1 MLETETLRETAQ
13 RARAAATVLATL
25 DSDVRDA
32 VLLDLSERLQRESD
46 AVLAANAS
54 DVADAESSGME
65 EAMIDRLRLT
75 PERLAGIA
83 SDVRRIVD
91 LPDPVGEEFE
101 ARTLPNGLRLSRR
114 RVPLGVIGVIYE
126 SRPNVTIDVSALC
139 LKSGN
144 AVILRGGKEA
154 RGSNEALAR
163 LVQAAL
169 SAQGVPPDA
178 VQMVHDPDR
187 KRIGEMVRMRGDIDL
202 IVPRGGATLI
212 EYVRENAQVPVVAGG
227 LGVCH
232 TYVHGDADLD
242 MALDI
247 VDNAKTRRPSVCNTL
262 DTVLVHVSVAA
273 SFIPRLARRWAGPPV
288 EIRGCP
294 RTVEILRET
303 DAPGPWRPAAPDD
316 FGREFLALRAAVKVV
331 DSLPEA
337 IEHIRVYGS
346 GHSEA
351 IVTDGYQ
358 ASLDFVNAVDAAA
371 VYVNASTG
379 FTDGAE
385 FGLGAEIGIST
396 QKFHARGPLGLRELT
411 SYKWIGLG
419 TGQIRP

>member
-13 RARAAATVLATL
+13 RARAAATILATL
-25 DSDVRDA
+25 DTGLRDA
-32 VLLDLSERLQRESD
+32 VLHHLSERLQREVD
-46 AVLAANAS
+46 AVLDANAR
-54 DVADAESSGME
+54 DLVDAESSNME

-75 PERLAGIA
+75 SERLNAIA
-83 SDVRRIVD
+83 LDVRRIAD
-91 LPDPVGEEFE
+91 LPDPVGEEFD

-154 RGSNEALAR
+154 RRSNEALAQ
-163 LVQAAL
+163 LVRESLEAH
-169 SAQGVPPDA
+169 GVPPDA

-187 KRIGEMVRMRGDIDL
+187 QRIGEMVQMRGDIDL

-212 EYVRENAQVPVVAGG
+212 EFVRDNARVPVVAGG

-232 TYVHGDADLD
+232 TYVHGDADLA

-262 DTVLVHVSVAA
+262 DTVLVHASVAT
-273 SFIPRLARRWAGPPV
+273 SFIPQLARRWAIPPV

-294 RTVEILRET
+294 RTVEILRES
-303 DAPGPWRPAAPDD
+303 DAPGPWRPADPDD

-331 DSLPEA
+331 DSLQDA
-337 IEHIRVYGS
+337 IEHIRTYGS

-358 ASLDFVNAVDAAA
+358 ASMDFVNAIDAA
-371 VYVNASTG
+371 VVFVNASTG

-419 TGQIRP
+419 SGQIRP

>member
-1 MLETETLRETAQ
+1 MLEIETLRDTAQ

-25 DSDVRDA
+25 GTDVRDA
-32 VLLDLSERLQRESD
+32 ILFDLSERLRARAG
-46 AVLAANAS
+46 AVLEANAS

-75 PERLAGIA
+75 PERLSGIA

-91 LPDPVGEEFE
+91 LPDPVGEEFD
-101 ARTLPNGLRLSRR
+101 ARILPNGLRLSRR

-154 RGSNEALAR
+154 RRSNESLAR
-163 LVQAAL
+163 LVQDAL
-169 SAQGVPPDA
+169 SAHGVTPDA

-187 KRIGEMVRMRGDIDL
+187 RRIGEMVRMRGEIDL

-232 TYVHGDADLD
+232 TYVHGDADLA

-262 DTVLVHVSVAA
+262 DTVLVHVSVAG
-273 SFIPRLARRWAGPPV
+273 SFLPQLARRWAGPPV
-288 EIRGCP
+288 EIRGCD
-294 RTVEILRET
+294 RTIDILRENN
-303 DAPGPWRPAAPDD
+303 APGPWRPAEPDD

-337 IEHIRVYGS
+337 IEHIRKYGS

-358 ASLDFVNAVDAAA
+358 AATDFVNAIDAAA

-411 SYKWIGLG
+411 SYKWVGLG

>member
-1 MLETETLRETAQ
+1 MLETDTLSETAD
-13 RARAAATVLATL
+13 RARSAAASLATL
-25 DSDVRDA
+25 GTDVRNA
-32 VLLDLSERLQRESD
+32 ALTDLSERIASEADAILQ
-46 AVLAANAS
+46 ANAG
-54 DVADAESSGME
+54 DLTDAQSSGME
-65 EAMIDRLRLT
+65 EAMVDRLRLT
-75 PERLAGIA
+75 PARLAGMA
-83 SDVRRIVD
+83 SDVQRIVG
-91 LPDPVGEEFE
+91 LPDPVGEEFD

-154 RGSNEALAR
+154 RRSNEALAR
-163 LVQAAL
+163 LVRESLAAHNIP
-169 SAQGVPPDA
+169 SDA

-187 KRIGEMVRMRGDIDL
+187 RQIGEMVRMRGQIDL
-202 IVPRGGATLI
+202 IVPRGGAALI
-212 EYVRENAQVPVVAGG
+212 EFVRENAQVPVVAGG

-247 VDNAKTRRPSVCNTL
+247 VDNAKTRRPSVCNAL
-262 DTVLVHVSVAA
+262 DTVLVHEAVATY
-273 SFIPRLARRWAGPPV
+273 FIPQLARRWAGPPV

-294 RTVEILRET
+294 RTIVILRET
-303 DAPGPWRPAAPDD
+303 ESPGPWRPAEIDD

-331 DSLPEA
+331 DSLSEA
-337 IEHIRVYGS
+337 IDHIHEYGS

-358 ASLDFVNAVDAAA
+358 SSLDFVNAIDAAA

-419 TGQIRP
+419 SGQIRP

>member
-1 MLETETLRETAQ
+1 
-13 RARAAATVLATL
+13 
-25 DSDVRDA
+25 
-32 VLLDLSERLQRESD
+32 
-46 AVLAANAS
+46 
-54 DVADAESSGME
+54 
-65 EAMIDRLRLT
+65 
-75 PERLAGIA
+75 
-83 SDVRRIVD
+83 
-91 LPDPVGEEFE
+91 
-101 ARTLPNGLRLSRR
+101 
-114 RVPLGVIGVIYE
+114 
-126 SRPNVTIDVSALC
+126 
-139 LKSGN
+139 
-144 AVILRGGKEA
+144 
-154 RGSNEALAR
+154 
-163 LVQAAL
+163 
-169 SAQGVPPDA
+169 
-178 VQMVHDPDR
+178 
-187 KRIGEMVRMRGDIDL
+187 MRGDIDL

-212 EYVRENAQVPVVAGG
+212 EFVRDNARVPVVAGG

-232 TYVHGDADLD
+232 TYVHGDADLA

-262 DTVLVHVSVAA
+262 DTVLVHASVATP
-273 SFIPRLARRWAGPPV
+273 FIPQLARRWAVPPV

-294 RTVEILRET
+294 RTVEILRES
-303 DAPGPWRPAAPDD
+303 DAPGPWRPADPDD

-331 DSLPEA
+331 DSLQDA
-337 IEHIRVYGS
+337 IEHIRTYGS

-358 ASLDFVNAVDAAA
+358 ASMDFVNAIDAAV

-419 TGQIRP
+419 SGQIRP